1 MASTDIQ
8 HYEYLQAMLLT
19 AGWEELAG
27 ELEGMR
33 EILADVTHI
42 SGSDDLFYKKG
53 QINIIDLLLRFPD
66 TVSDALDDLQ
76 GVNDD

>member
-19 AGWEELAG
+19 AGWEELTG

-42 SGSDDLFYKKG
+42 NGSDDLFYKKG

-76 GVNDD
+76 GVDND

>member
-1 MASTDIQ
+1 MASTDIN

-19 AGWEELAG
+19 AGWEELTG

-53 QINIIDLLLRFPD
+53 QINIIDLLLRLPD